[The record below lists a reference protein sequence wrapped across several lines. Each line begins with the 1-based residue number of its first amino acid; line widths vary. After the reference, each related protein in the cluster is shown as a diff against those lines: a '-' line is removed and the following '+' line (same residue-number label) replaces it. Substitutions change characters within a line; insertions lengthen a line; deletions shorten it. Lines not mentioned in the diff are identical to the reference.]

1 MGPTLCCRNS
11 DLLPSLSGDIF
22 QNLNLNFKAKK
33 ERRQVLRSKE
43 IEKGKKAERGKREKK
58 KARKLHAKSM
68 DVQACDPPC
77 VARPF
82 WVH

>member
-43 IEKGKKAERGKREKK
+43 IEKGKKAERGKRDKK
-58 KARKLHAKSM
+58 KRKAKKESKEIACQEYGRPSM
-68 DVQACDPPC
+68 
-77 VARPF
+77 
-82 WVH
+82 